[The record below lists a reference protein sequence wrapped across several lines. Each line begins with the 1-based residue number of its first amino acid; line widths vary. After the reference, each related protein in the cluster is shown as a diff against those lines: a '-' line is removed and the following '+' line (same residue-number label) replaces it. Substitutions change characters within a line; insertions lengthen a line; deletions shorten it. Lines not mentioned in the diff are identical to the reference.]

1 MRNKETR
8 IAAAILFFAYSLFL
22 FFSHRKS
29 YIPHIVMIIC
39 VPALLFIDW
48 VLSNKGKDQQH

>member
-8 IAAAILFFAYSLFL
+8 IAAAILCFTYIIYI

-29 YIPHIVMIIC
+29 YIPHIVMVIA
-39 VPALLFIDW
+39 VPTLFFIDW
-48 VLSNKGKDQQH
+48 VISDKGRDK